1 MTKHQ
6 LCIQW
11 PAQLCHMPGMLSRA
25 KETSE
30 LKVSV
35 GPYLR
40 NVISLCL
47 NELVHHPS
55 VKVFS
60 TKLFNRA
67 LIIFLKFSMG
77 ESVQ

>member
-11 PAQLCHMPGMLSRA
+11 PAQLFHMPGMLSRA

-47 NELVHHPS
+47 NELVHHAS